1 MNTRKTP
8 CRQFSITFPGR
19 RTSEHA
25 RSTRQRRPTPVTF
38 ESLEARVMLAVSNAE
53 QSFVYELNRA
63 RHSPTTYQTER
74 GLTVDLSYVQPQAPL
89 AINTQLMNSSEFK
102 SAEMPSLNYFRHT
115 SPTGETPN
123 QLVRR
128 NGYDLPYTLPIN
140 GTTYTIETVGNQVES
155 LAAGTSTA
163 DQTLEILIVDANTY
177 PPGHRNHLLGID
189 DFYAAARE
197 IGVGYTYSSSSN
209 ETHYWAIHATQSNDP
224 GPYLTGVV
232 FNDSNAN
239 RRFNVTE
246 GLGGITVTAT
256 GPMGTFS
263 TSSLTAGGWALKVP
277 AGQYIVS
284 ASGGS
289 FTGTSSAAITV
300 GTDNMEVD
308 FVSGRSSAWVDFAEY
323 VNAAPV
329 LSTTATPSLP
339 PVVIGTTTPRGG
351 TVGSLLGTALS
362 DVNPLASRGIAVTA
376 ATPGTASG
384 AWQYSLDEGATWLAL
399 GSPTATAARLLRAQD
414 LVRFVPTVGSAA
426 GTANISY
433 RGWDQTSGTVGSAVD
448 VSTAGGSSAFSSA
461 IATATASAVVSNTAP
476 VLAGSGAGPIAP
488 VAEDSTGPAGTTVA
502 EIMGTAF
509 SDVDPG
515 TPAGL
520 AVTGVT
526 GDTNGTWSYSL
537 DEGQTWSSV
546 GSVSQATAIP
556 LRASD
561 RLRFVPNAN
570 FNGTATVTY
579 RGWDQSACVAGVRV
593 NLTAVGLVGGTGP
606 CSTGS
611 VTATATVTPV
621 NDAPGYVA
629 GRSSLRLKPL
639 AANTSF
645 DGVGT
650 TISELLGNCG
660 SDVDTSA
667 VAGIA
672 LIGLGSGGSYY
683 WNTGGN
689 SWGGGTVSPTFV
701 TLLRGTDRLG
711 FTPNSGFTGEST
723 VTFRL
728 WDQTTGLAG
737 FNEANLSNPSQ
748 STGGTTAFGTD
759 ILTARI
765 FVGSAGTA
773 PTASFGTLVRAT
785 DGRSATSIP
794 VTFSRAVEGLD
805 TADFRL
811 TCNGSPVSLAGATL
825 TGSGTS
831 FVLGNLD
838 GATSSA
844 GDYVVSIVATGSGIT
859 DTVGGRLAV
868 GRSTNFTVAAA
879 PSPPTDIALSASSV
893 AENAVIGTVV
903 GTLSTTDVDAGSRFT
918 YILVAGTGSTDNAS
932 FSVVGNTI
940 KTAAS
945 FNYEAKTSYS
955 IRVRS
960 ADQTGL
966 STERAFTISVA
977 NVNETPTDIALSAT
991 SIAENKAVGAVIGT
1005 LSTTDSDSSN
1015 TFTYTLV
1022 GATGSTDNASFTIV
1036 GGQLLAASSFNFE
1049 AKSSYSVR
1057 VRSTDQGGLFTEK
1070 QFTITVTNV
1079 NETPGTPT
1087 GVTVVAGGGQVSLSW
1102 TAPRFAGDTAITDY
1116 VVKYSSNGGSTW
1128 TTFRDPVSTAT
1139 SSTVT
1144 GLTNGTSYVIKVIAK
1159 NAVGISLPSAS
1170 SAPATPAATVP
1181 GSPTSVIAVSGNT
1194 SLAVTWT
1201 APASTGGSAITD

>member
-1 MNTRKTP
+1 MQPRQTP
-8 CRQFSITFPGR
+8 CRQFSIALFHRR

-38 ESLEARVMLAVSNAE
+38 ESLEARVMLAFEPTAAE
-53 QSFVYELNRA
+53 TLLAYLVNETRRA
-63 RHSPTTYQTER
+63 PDAAASRLSVFLPADQR
-74 GLTVDLSYVQPQAPL
+74 GPFAPL
-89 AINTQLMNSSEFK
+89 VVNESLLKAARLHSQDMLTNNYTSHYGLNGSSPWQRATAAGYATENVAENVYGSPYADTPETVVVDMNDEWFK
-102 SAEMPSLNYFRHT
+102 SS
-115 SPTGETPN
+115 
-123 QLVRR
+123 
-128 NGYDLPYTLPIN
+128 
-140 GTTYTIETVGNQVES
+140 
-155 LAAGTSTA
+155 
-163 DQTLEILIVDANTY
+163 
-177 PPGHRNHLLGID
+177 GHRANMLTANWTEFGGGI
-189 DFYAAARE
+189 
-197 IGVGYTYSSSSN
+197 
-209 ETHYWAIHATQSNDP
+209 AIRLTPSGATRGTELFGRYDA
-224 GPYLTGVV
+224 GPFLTGVV

-256 GPMGTFS
+256 GPTGTFS

-308 FVSGRSSAWVDFAEY
+308 FVSGRSSAWVDFVEY

-339 PVVIGTTTPRGG
+339 PVVIGTTTPRGS

-448 VSTAGGSSAFSSA
+448 ASTAGGSSAFSSA

-476 VLAGSGAGPIAP
+476 VLASSGAGTISP
-488 VAEDSTGPAGTTVA
+488 VAEDSTGPTGTTVA
-502 EIMGTAF
+502 QIIGTAF

-520 AVTGVT
+520 VVTGIT
-526 GDTNGTWSYSL
+526 GDTKGTWSYSL

-645 DGVGT
+645 DFVGT

-683 WNTGGN
+683 WNTGG
-689 SWGGGTVSPTFV
+689 SWWYGGDGGGVSPMSSRPASSWDRPVRHRPHRSARSSALPMGGARPRFRSPF
-701 TLLRGTDRLG
+701 RGRSRVSTQL
-711 FTPNSGFTGEST
+711 TSGSP
-723 VTFRL
+723 
-728 WDQTTGLAG
+728 A
-737 FNEANLSNPSQ
+737 
-748 STGGTTAFGTD
+748 
-759 ILTARI
+759 TAR
-765 FVGSAGTA
+765 
-773 PTASFGTLVRAT
+773 
-785 DGRSATSIP
+785 RS
-794 VTFSRAVEGLD
+794 R
-805 TADFRL
+805 
-811 TCNGSPVSLAGATL
+811 SP
-825 TGSGTS
+825 
-831 FVLGNLD
+831 
-838 GATSSA
+838 
-844 GDYVVSIVATGSGIT
+844 
-859 DTVGGRLAV
+859 
-868 GRSTNFTVAAA
+868 
-879 PSPPTDIALSASSV
+879 
-893 AENAVIGTVV
+893 
-903 GTLSTTDVDAGSRFT
+903 
-918 YILVAGTGSTDNAS
+918 
-932 FSVVGNTI
+932 
-940 KTAAS
+940 
-945 FNYEAKTSYS
+945 
-955 IRVRS
+955 
-960 ADQTGL
+960 
-966 STERAFTISVA
+966 
-977 NVNETPTDIALSAT
+977 
-991 SIAENKAVGAVIGT
+991 
-1005 LSTTDSDSSN
+1005 
-1015 TFTYTLV
+1015 
-1022 GATGSTDNASFTIV
+1022 
-1036 GGQLLAASSFNFE
+1036 
-1049 AKSSYSVR
+1049 
-1057 VRSTDQGGLFTEK
+1057 
-1070 QFTITVTNV
+1070 
-1079 NETPGTPT
+1079 
-1087 GVTVVAGGGQVSLSW
+1087 
-1102 TAPRFAGDTAITDY
+1102 APR
-1116 VVKYSSNGGSTW
+1116 
-1128 TTFRDPVSTAT
+1128 
-1139 SSTVT
+1139 
-1144 GLTNGTSYVIKVIAK
+1144 
-1159 NAVGISLPSAS
+1159 
-1170 SAPATPAATVP
+1170 
-1181 GSPTSVIAVSGNT
+1181 
-1194 SLAVTWT
+1194 
-1201 APASTGGSAITD
+1201 